1 MSAQPGDAPPALAA
15 LREQLERVDRELVR
29 LMAERVRLAREI
41 GAAKRDAGMPT
52 LDPAREAAVVRR
64 AAALA
69 REHDLDEEEV
79 RAVFWKLI
87 GGARRAQQ
95 GDDA

>member
-1 MSAQPGDAPPALAA
+1 MNTPDESASAALAA
-15 LREQLERVDRELVR
+15 LRRELEQLDAELVR
-29 LMAERVRLAREI
+29 LLAKRERLARAI
-41 GAAKRDAGMPT
+41 GAEKRAAGIPT

-69 REHDLDEEEV
+69 REHELDEEDV

-87 GGARRAQQ
+87 ASARRAQQ
-95 GDDA
+95 GA

>member
-1 MSAQPGDAPPALAA
+1 MNTPDESAPAA
-15 LREQLERVDRELVR
+15 LVALRRELEQLDAELVR
-29 LMAERVRLAREI
+29 LLAERERLARAI
-41 GAAKRDAGMPT
+41 GAAKRAAGIPT

-69 REHDLDEEEV
+69 RDHELDEEDV

-87 GGARRAQQ
+87 ASARRAQQ
-95 GDDA
+95 GA

>member
-1 MSAQPGDAPPALAA
+1 MTTPDEGVPAA
-15 LREQLERVDRELVR
+15 LVALRRELEQLDGQLIR
-29 LMAERVRLAREI
+29 LLAERERLAREI
-41 GAAKRDAGMPT
+41 GAAKRAAGIPT

-69 REHDLDEEEV
+69 REHGLDEEVV

-87 GGARRAQQ
+87 ASARRAQH
-95 GDDA
+95 GP

>member
-1 MSAQPGDAPPALAA
+1 VTTPDEGVPAA
-15 LREQLERVDRELVR
+15 LVALRRELEQLDGQLIR
-29 LMAERVRLAREI
+29 LLAERERLAREI
-41 GAAKRDAGMPT
+41 GAAGIPT

-69 REHDLDEEEV
+69 REHGLDEEVV

-87 GGARRAQQ
+87 ASARRAQH
-95 GDDA
+95 GP